1 MNDSIRIMYLFV
13 SGRKNRLNVL
23 EDCAKEFFYSYNF
36 FKDKYI
42 ETDVMEFNEVK
53 DYSKLFK
60 KILKLSDRIFRKMV
74 KFPIFMS
81 EIVNKTNFNK
91 IINSDVLVITNDRIG
106 CSIIPIMLM
115 CKLKKKR
122 FYTTNVFVLGLFSN
136 LGSGKI
142 QKFFQRC
149 FLNLYFSIYDNFIF
163 IGKAEYE
170 YAKNY
175 TQKYSYKFRYIPF
188 CIDTEFWNKEL
199 VDKENDILFVGN
211 DGNRDFKK
219 VIEISKILNE
229 YKFIFVTNQIKKS
242 KNIPPNVEI
251 IEGHWN
257 YNYLSDKNLKEI
269 YEKSRLSIIPLKDSL
284 QPSGQSVTLQS
295 MSLGIPVLISKTVG
309 FWDFSKFRDEENIFM
324 ITHDSS
330 PKQWAQKIT
339 TLLQDKS
346 KLSKI
351 SENGENL
358 IKSTFN
364 LEKFNHELEELILGK
379 K

>member
-1 MNDSIRIMYLFV
+1 MYLFV

-60 KILKLSDRIFRKMV
+60 KILKLSDRILRKMV

-115 CKLKKKR
+115 SKLRKKK

-142 QKFFQRC
+142 QKFFQKC

-188 CIDTEFWNKEL
+188 CIDTEFWNKKL

-251 IEGHWN
+251 IAGHWN
-257 YNYLSDKNLKEI
+257 YNFLSDKNLKEI

-324 ITHDSS
+324 IAHDSS

-351 SENGENL
+351 SQNGENL

-364 LEKFNHELEELILGK
+364 LEKFNHELEELIIGK